1 MAAMVVATACG
12 NLSNEDVRFLA
23 ALPRASE
30 MHVAVPASA
39 ASSALTSCTIG
50 SAAEWKKAKDA
61 GVGINAA
68 IDGVL
73 ALIDRVR
80 SVSPSRR
87 ETDLRVWGPFADG
100 NHPGVSWQVS
110 ILRFPP
116 PPGAKSAEAW
126 LYSFEGFRAGVGWK
140 TVLDGSFYGGQSR
153 NGLGELTLHFD
164 ASAALGTNEP
174 GDPTVPMT
182 IHYDLSGDPRTVQLD
197 VGQGG
202 ALGLDPFQYFYAG
215 YATGSG
221 RFEYA
226 FTDAGGN
233 HLVIRSGF
241 TPSGSG
247 QATISWRT
255 SAGATASVSECWDD
269 AACLSYVLD
278 PALVTTYCSGMSS
291 CGAAAACPAV
301 P

>member
-1 MAAMVVATACG
+1 MLVAAACG
-12 NLSNEDVRFLA
+12 NLSNEDIRFLA

-30 MHVAVPASA
+30 MHVAVPVSTT
-39 ASSALTSCTIG
+39 STSCAIG
-50 SAAEWKKAKDA
+50 SAAEWKKAKEA

-73 ALIDRVR
+73 ALIERVR
-80 SVSPSRR
+80 SVSPTRR
-87 ETDLRVWGPFADG
+87 EADLRVWGPFADG

-116 PPGAKSAEAW
+116 PPGAKSAEAF

-140 TVLDGSFYGGQSR
+140 TVLDGYFYGGQSR
-153 NGLGELTLHFD
+153 NGQGELTLHFD
-164 ASAALGTNEP
+164 ASAALGTNKP

-182 IHYDLSGDPRTVQLD
+182 IHYDLSGDPRSVQLD

-215 YATGSG
+215 YASGSG

-226 FTDAGGN
+226 FTDANGN

-241 TPSGSG
+241 TPGGSG

-255 SAGATASVSECWDD
+255 SLGATVSVTECWDD

-278 PALVTTYCSGMSS
+278 PTPVTTYCPQGTSS
-291 CGAAAACPAV
+291 CGSAAACPAV